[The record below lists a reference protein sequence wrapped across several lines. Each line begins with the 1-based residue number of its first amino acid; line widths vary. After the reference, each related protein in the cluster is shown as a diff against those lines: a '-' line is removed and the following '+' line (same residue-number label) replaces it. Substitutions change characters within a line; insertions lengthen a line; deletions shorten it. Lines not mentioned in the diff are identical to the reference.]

1 MVVVFA
7 EIFNR
12 GGKCGHHHII
22 EGDTDFFVY
31 LSVLLEF
38 ILFAYA
44 DVWPTCFWLRVFE
57 RGVTEEVGR
66 REIEEEIGVSALW
79 MGMSFSSNGGIGSD
93 CNFRLGP

>member
-1 MVVVFA
+1 MVVFFVEMFYC
-7 EIFNR
+7 

-38 ILFAYA
+38 ILFAYT
-44 DVWPTCFWLRVFE
+44 DVWPTFFWLRIFE

-66 REIEEEIGVSALW
+66 REIEEGIEVSALER
-79 MGMSFSSNGGIGSD
+79 GMFFSSNGGISLD

>member
-31 LSVLLEF
+31 PSILLEF

-44 DVWPTCFWLRVFE
+44 DVWPTCFWLRIFE

-66 REIEEEIGVSALW
+66 REIEEGIEVST
-79 MGMSFSSNGGIGSD
+79 
-93 CNFRLGP
+93 LGRGCFFNRTGE